1 MQEGKGLYT
10 TREEVEELLIKTR
23 EFADNKG
30 KNSLNTIKKKLPA
43 KKIAGLLVYGLL
55 LLILAAMLGKI
66 WMDRING
73 RAPSLFG
80 YQSYVVETGSM
91 IPALPIGSTILVREL
106 VPGQL
111 PAVGDII
118 TYSRESAAITHRITH
133 EVMGEDGVTRYQTQ
147 GDNPDNSADP
157 WLVPLEDIR
166 GIVVW
171 HITLPW
177 AGR

>member
-1 MQEGKGLYT
+1 MQDGKGIYS
-10 TREEVEELLIKTR
+10 TRQEVEELLAKTR
-23 EFADNKG
+23 ELADNKG
-30 KNSLNTIKKKLPA
+30 KPLPDKAKKKLPA
-43 KKIAGLLVYGLL
+43 KKLAGRLVYGLL

-66 WMDRING
+66 WADRLAG

-91 IPALPIGSTILVREL
+91 IPTLPIGSTIVVREL
-106 VPGQL
+106 KPGQL
-111 PAVGDII
+111 PAAGDVI
-118 TYSRESAAITHRITH
+118 TYSREGAAITHRITH

-157 WLVPLEDIR
+157 WLVSLEDIR

-171 HITLPW
+171 HVTLPW

>member
-1 MQEGKGLYT
+1 MQEGKGLYA
-10 TREEVEELLIKTR
+10 TREEVEELLLKTR
-23 EFADNKG
+23 ELADNKG
-30 KNSLNTIKKKLPA
+30 RKPSNTVKKKTPA
-43 KKIAGLLVYGLL
+43 KKIVGRLVYGLL
-55 LLILAAMLGKI
+55 LLSLALMLGKI
-66 WMDRING
+66 WMDRMNG

-91 IPALPIGSTILVREL
+91 IPTLPIGSTILVREL
-106 VPGQL
+106 KPGEL

-133 EVMGEDGVTRYQTQ
+133 EVTGEDGVTRYQTQ

-157 WLVPLEDIR
+157 WLVSLSDIR
-166 GIVVW
+166 GIVIW
-171 HITLPW
+171 HVTLPW